1 MGVLMQ
7 ISIKSII
14 AGGSLAAVI
23 LAASACSPRRVP
35 TVTVDELLEDRV
47 ALDGVLMKCNQD
59 HSKSRNEP
67 ECVNARIATQRLAK
81 RNEPA
86 EEARRAQEFERS
98 RERLRLAQEKQR
110 EAQEAQKPKVDVYH
124 LPVVPVETAPPPST
138 SPQSGNLNPPVAS
151 RSNP

>member
-1 MGVLMQ
+1 MQ
-7 ISIKSII
+7 TSIKSII
-14 AGGSLAAVI
+14 ASGSLAAVI
-23 LAASACSPRRVP
+23 LAACACSPRRVP

-98 RERLRLAQEKQR
+98 RERWRLAQEKQR
-110 EAQEAQKPKVDVYH
+110 EAQEAKNPKVDAYH
-124 LPVVPVETAPPPST
+124 LPVVPVETAPPPSAARAA
-138 SPQSGNLNPPVAS
+138 PPPGGMNPSVVREPY
-151 RSNP
+151 P